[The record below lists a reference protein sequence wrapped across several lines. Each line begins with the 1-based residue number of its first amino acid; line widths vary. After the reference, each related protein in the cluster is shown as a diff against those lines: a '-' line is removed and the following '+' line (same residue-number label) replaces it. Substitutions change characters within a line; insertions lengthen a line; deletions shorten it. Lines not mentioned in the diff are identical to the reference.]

1 MIHLKLIERERN
13 IYVAKGNG
21 QDIQDDKILTD
32 VEMVYA
38 LAKIKHFKDMVQR
51 LPIKTFSQEDY
62 FDVVDAIFEEIFN
75 PLTDK
80 EKQ

>member
-1 MIHLKLIERERN
+1 MIHLNPIEKERN

-51 LPIKTFSQEDY
+51 LPIKTFSQEDF
-62 FDVVDAIFEEIFN
+62 FDVVDAIFEDIFN

>member
-1 MIHLKLIERERN
+1 MT
-13 IYVAKGNG
+13 KGNG
-21 QDIQDDKILTD
+21 EDIQDDKILTD

-38 LAKIKHFKDMVQR
+38 LAKIKHFKDVVQTIS
-51 LPIKTFSQEDY
+51 IKRYSQEEY
-62 FDVVDAIFEEIFN
+62 FDVVDAIFEDIFN

>member
-1 MIHLKLIERERN
+1 M
-13 IYVAKGNG
+13 AKGNG
-21 QDIQDDKILTD
+21 EDIQDDNILTD

>member
-1 MIHLKLIERERN
+1 M
-13 IYVAKGNG
+13 AKGNG
-21 QDIQDDKILTD
+21 EDIQDDKILTD

-38 LAKIKHFKDMVQR
+38 LAKIKHFKDVVQTIS
-51 LPIKTFSQEDY
+51 IKRYSQEEY
-62 FDVVDAIFEEIFN
+62 FDVVEAVFEDIFN

>member
-1 MIHLKLIERERN
+1 MSKS
-13 IYVAKGNG
+13 NG
-21 QDIQDDKILTD
+21 EDIQDDKILTD

-38 LAKIKHFKDMVQR
+38 LAKIKHFKDVVQTIS
-51 LPIKTFSQEDY
+51 IKRYSQEEY
-62 FDVVDAIFEEIFN
+62 FDVVEAVFEEIFN

>member
-1 MIHLKLIERERN
+1 M
-13 IYVAKGNG
+13 AKGNG
-21 QDIQDDKILTD
+21 QDIHDDKILTD

-38 LAKIKHFKDMVQR
+38 LAKIKHFKDVVQTIS
-51 LPIKTFSQEDY
+51 IKRYSQEEY
-62 FDVVDAIFEEIFN
+62 FDVVEAVFEDIFN

>member
-1 MIHLKLIERERN
+1 M
-13 IYVAKGNG
+13 AKGNG
-21 QDIQDDKILTD
+21 EDIQDDKILTD

-62 FDVVDAIFEEIFN
+62 FDVVDAIFEDIFN
-75 PLTDK
+75 PLSDK

>member
-1 MIHLKLIERERN
+1 M
-13 IYVAKGNG
+13 AKGNG
-21 QDIQDDKILTD
+21 QDIQDEKILTD

-38 LAKIKHFKDMVQR
+38 LAKIKHFKDVVQTIS
-51 LPIKTFSQEDY
+51 IKRYSQEEY
-62 FDVVDAIFEEIFN
+62 FDVVDAIFEDIFN

>member
-1 MIHLKLIERERN
+1 M
-13 IYVAKGNG
+13 AKGNG
-21 QDIQDDKILTD
+21 EDIQDDKILTD

-38 LAKIKHFKDMVQR
+38 LAKIKHFKYMVQR

>member
-1 MIHLKLIERERN
+1 M
-13 IYVAKGNG
+13 AKGNG
-21 QDIQDDKILTD
+21 EDLQDDKILSD

-38 LAKIKHFKDMVQR
+38 LAKIKQFKDVVQTIS
-51 LPIKTFSQEDY
+51 IKRYSQEEY
-62 FDVVDAIFEEIFN
+62 FDVVEAVFEEIFN

>member
-1 MIHLKLIERERN
+1 M
-13 IYVAKGNG
+13 AKGNG
-21 QDIQDDKILTD
+21 EDIQDDKILTD

-38 LAKIKHFKDMVQR
+38 LAKIKHFKVMVQR
-51 LPIKTFSQEDY
+51 LPIKTFSQEDF

>member
-1 MIHLKLIERERN
+1 M
-13 IYVAKGNG
+13 AKGNG
-21 QDIQDDKILTD
+21 HDIHDDKILTD

-38 LAKIKHFKDMVQR
+38 LAKINHFKDVVQTIS
-51 LPIKTFSQEDY
+51 IKRYSQEEY
-62 FDVVDAIFEEIFN
+62 FDVVEAVFEDIFN

>member
-1 MIHLKLIERERN
+1 MT
-13 IYVAKGNG
+13 KGNG
-21 QDIQDDKILTD
+21 HDIHDDKILTD

-38 LAKIKHFKDMVQR
+38 LAKIKHFKDVIQTIS
-51 LPIKTFSQEDY
+51 IKRYSQEEY
-62 FDVVDAIFEEIFN
+62 FDVVEAVFEDIFN

>member
-1 MIHLKLIERERN
+1 M
-13 IYVAKGNG
+13 AKGNG
-21 QDIQDDKILTD
+21 QDIHDDKILTD

-38 LAKIKHFKDMVQR
+38 LAKIKHFKDVVQTIS
-51 LPIKTFSQEDY
+51 IKRYSQEEY
-62 FDVVDAIFEEIFN
+62 CEVGEAVFEDIFN

>member
-1 MIHLKLIERERN
+1 M
-13 IYVAKGNG
+13 AKGNG
-21 QDIQDDKILTD
+21 EDLQDDKILTD

-38 LAKIKHFKDMVQR
+38 LAKIKHFKDVVQR
-51 LPIKTFSQEDY
+51 ISIERFSQEQY
-62 FDVVDAIFEEIFN
+62 FDLIDAIFDDIFN

>member
-1 MIHLKLIERERN
+1 MT
-13 IYVAKGNG
+13 KGNG
-21 QDIQDDKILTD
+21 HDIHDDKILTD

-38 LAKIKHFKDMVQR
+38 LAKIKHFKDVVQTIS
-51 LPIKTFSQEDY
+51 IKRYSQEEY
-62 FDVVDAIFEEIFN
+62 FDVVEAVFEDIFN

>member
-1 MIHLKLIERERN
+1 
-13 IYVAKGNG
+13 VAKGNG

-51 LPIKTFSQEDY
+51 LPIKTFSQEDF
-62 FDVVDAIFEEIFN
+62 FDVVDAIFEDIFN

>member
-1 MIHLKLIERERN
+1 M
-13 IYVAKGNG
+13 AKGNG
-21 QDIQDDKILTD
+21 QDIHDDKVLTD

-38 LAKIKHFKDMVQR
+38 LAKIKHFKDVVQTIS
-51 LPIKTFSQEDY
+51 IKRYSQEEY
-62 FDVVDAIFEEIFN
+62 FDVVEAVFEDIFN

>member
-1 MIHLKLIERERN
+1 M
-13 IYVAKGNG
+13 AKGNG

-38 LAKIKHFKDMVQR
+38 LAKIKHFKDVVQTIS
-51 LPIKTFSQEDY
+51 IKRYSQEEY
-62 FDVVDAIFEEIFN
+62 FDVVEAVFEEIFN

>member
-1 MIHLKLIERERN
+1 M
-13 IYVAKGNG
+13 AKGNG
-21 QDIQDDKILTD
+21 QDIQDEKILTD

-38 LAKIKHFKDMVQR
+38 LAKIKHFKDVVQTIS
-51 LPIKTFSQEDY
+51 IKRYSQEEY
-62 FDVVDAIFEEIFN
+62 FDIVDAIFEDIFN